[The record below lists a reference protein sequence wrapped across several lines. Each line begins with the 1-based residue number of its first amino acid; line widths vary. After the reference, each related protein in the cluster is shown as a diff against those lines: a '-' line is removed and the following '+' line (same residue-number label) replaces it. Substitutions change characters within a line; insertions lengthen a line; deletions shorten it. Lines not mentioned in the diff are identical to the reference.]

1 MSWGLIPWSQ
11 LKHKQ
16 MTYRQLLQQLLELSP
31 EQLNQT
37 ATLYSIR
44 DDKFISVYGWDTTAD
59 DSQVLDLDHFV
70 ITY

>member
-1 MSWGLIPWSQ
+1 MSWSLIPWSQ

-44 DDKFISVYGWDTTAD
+44 DDEFVPVYGWDTTD
-59 DSQVLDLDHFV
+59 NDSQILDPDHF
-70 ITY
+70 ILTF

>member
-11 LKHKQ
+11 LKHRK

-44 DDKFISVYGWDTTAD
+44 DDEFIPVYGWDTTSND
-59 DSQVLDLDHFV
+59 EQVLDPDHFV
-70 ITY
+70 LTY

>member
-1 MSWGLIPWSQ
+1 MSWSLIPWSR
-11 LKHKQ
+11 LKHRK

-44 DDKFISVYGWDTTAD
+44 DDAFIPVYGWDTTAD
-59 DSQVLDLDHFV
+59 DSQVLDPDHFV
-70 ITY
+70 LTY

>member
-1 MSWGLIPWSQ
+1 
-11 LKHKQ
+11 

-44 DDKFISVYGWDTTAD
+44 DDEFIPVYGWDTTAD
-59 DSQVLDLDHFV
+59 DSQVLDPDHFV
-70 ITY
+70 LTY